1 MKCEAIFKATKVDGI
16 YDKDPILNPE
26 AKYIEKRMSGAL
38 ASLKNDFLSLRTGRA
53 SSSMLD
59 PIVVEVYGSK
69 LPLNQCA
76 TITVPESRVLSV
88 NVWDVNNVNMVEK
101 ALINSGLGL
110 TPQTEGNIIR
120 LIIPELN
127 EERRKELAK
136 LAATYAENAKIAI
149 RNVRKDGM
157 DKIKRLR
164 AEGMSEDE
172 AQIWSGDIQELT
184 DKMTVSVEELQKEK
198 QSEIVTF

>member
-1 MKCEAIFKATKVDGI
+1 MDEFD
-16 YDKDPILNPE
+16 LNISD
-26 AKYIEKRMSGAL
+26 IEKRMSGAL
-38 ASLKNDFLSLRTGRA
+38 TSLKNDFLSLRTGRA

-59 PIVVEVYGSK
+59 PVLVEVYGSK
-69 LPLNQCA
+69 LPLNQCSS
-76 TITVPESRVLSV
+76 ITVPESRVISV
-88 NVWDVNNVNMVEK
+88 NVWDANNVNMVEK

-110 TPQTEGNIIR
+110 SPQTEGNIIR

-136 LAATYAENAKIAI
+136 LAATFAENAKIAI

-157 DKIKRLR
+157 DKIKKLR
-164 AEGMSEDE
+164 SEGMSEDE
-172 AQIWSGDIQELT
+172 AQVWSGEIQDMT
-184 DKMTVSVEELQKEK
+184 NKMILSVDSLQKEK

>member
-1 MKCEAIFKATKVDGI
+1 MNEFNLDISD
-16 YDKDPILNPE
+16 
-26 AKYIEKRMSGAL
+26 IEKRMSGAI

-53 SSSMLD
+53 SSSMLE
-59 PIVVEVYGSK
+59 PVVVEVYGSK

-76 TITVPESRVLSV
+76 TVTVPESRVLSV
-88 NVWDVNNVNMVEK
+88 NVWDVNNVNLVEK

-110 TPQTEGNIIR
+110 TPQTEGNFIR

-136 LAATYAENAKIAI
+136 LAASFAENAKIAI

-157 DKIKRLR
+157 DKIKKLR
-164 AEGMSEDE
+164 SDGMSEDE
-172 AQIWSGDIQELT
+172 SQLWSDEIQTLT
-184 DKMTVSVEELQKEK
+184 DKMALSIDSLQKEK

>member
-1 MKCEAIFKATKVDGI
+1 MNEFNLDISD
-16 YDKDPILNPE
+16 
-26 AKYIEKRMSGAL
+26 IEKRMSGAI

-53 SSSMLD
+53 SSSMIE
-59 PIVVEVYGSK
+59 PVVVEVYGSK

-76 TITVPESRVLSV
+76 TVTVPESRVLSV

-101 ALINSGLGL
+101 AIINSGLGL
-110 TPQTEGNIIR
+110 TPQTEGNFIR

-157 DKIKRLR
+157 DKIKKLKS
-164 AEGMSEDE
+164 AGMSEDDE
-172 AQIWSGDIQELT
+172 KFWSEEVQDLTNDFIKQIDELLKIKQDDIL
-184 DKMTVSVEELQKEK
+184 KV
-198 QSEIVTF
+198 

>member
-1 MKCEAIFKATKVDGI
+1 MNEFNLDIND
-16 YDKDPILNPE
+16 
-26 AKYIEKRMSGAL
+26 IEKRMSGAL

-59 PIVVEVYGSK
+59 PVIVEVYGSK

-110 TPQTEGNIIR
+110 SPQTEGNFIR

-164 AEGMSEDE
+164 ADGMSEDE
-172 AQIWSGDIQELT
+172 AQIWSDDIQKLT

>member
-1 MKCEAIFKATKVDGI
+1 MNEFNLDISD
-16 YDKDPILNPE
+16 
-26 AKYIEKRMSGAL
+26 IEKRMSGAIS
-38 ASLKNDFLSLRTGRA
+38 ALKNDFLSLRTGRA
-53 SSSMLD
+53 SSSMLE
-59 PIVVEVYGSK
+59 PVVVEVYGSK

-76 TITVPESRVLSV
+76 TVTVPESRVLSV
-88 NVWDVNNVNMVEK
+88 NVWDTNNVNLVEK

-110 TPQTEGNIIR
+110 SPQTEGSFIR

-157 DKIKRLR
+157 DKIKKLR
-164 AEGMSEDE
+164 SEGMSEDE
-172 AQIWSGDIQELT
+172 SQIWSDEIQSLT
-184 DKMTVSVEELQKEK
+184 DKMILSIENLQKEK

>member
-1 MKCEAIFKATKVDGI
+1 MNEFNLDISD
-16 YDKDPILNPE
+16 
-26 AKYIEKRMSGAL
+26 IEKRMSGAI

-53 SSSMLD
+53 SSSMLE
-59 PIVVEVYGSK
+59 PVVVEVYGSK

-76 TITVPESRVLSV
+76 TVTVPESRVLSV
-88 NVWDVNNVNMVEK
+88 NVWDVNNVSMVEK

-110 TPQTEGNIIR
+110 TPQTEGNFIR

-157 DKIKRLR
+157 DKIKKFRS
-164 AEGMSEDE
+164 EGMSEDE
-172 AQIWSGDIQELT
+172 SQVWSDEIQAMT
-184 DKMTVSVEELQKEK
+184 DKMTLSIESLQKEK
-198 QSEIVTF
+198 QSEIITF

>member
-1 MKCEAIFKATKVDGI
+1 MNEFNLDIGDI
-16 YDKDPILNPE
+16 Q
-26 AKYIEKRMSGAL
+26 KRMSGAL

-59 PIVVEVYGSK
+59 PVVVEVYGSK
-69 LPLNQCA
+69 VPVNQCA

-88 NVWDVNNVNMVEK
+88 NVWDLNNVSMVEK
-101 ALINSGLGL
+101 ALVNSGLGL
-110 TPQTEGNIIR
+110 TPQTEGNFIR

-136 LAATYAENAKIAI
+136 LAASYAESAKIAI

-157 DKIKRLR
+157 DKIKKFRS
-164 AEGMSEDE
+164 EGMSDDE
-172 AQIWSGDIQELT
+172 AQLWSDEIQGLT
-184 DKMTVSVEELQKEK
+184 DKMILSVESLQKEK
-198 QSEIVTF
+198 QSEIVSF

>member
-1 MKCEAIFKATKVDGI
+1 MNEFSLDISD
-16 YDKDPILNPE
+16 
-26 AKYIEKRMSGAL
+26 IEKRMFGAI

-53 SSSMLD
+53 SSSMIE
-59 PIVVEVYGSK
+59 PVVVEVYGSK

-76 TITVPESRVLSV
+76 TVTVPESRVLAV

-101 ALINSGLGL
+101 AIINSGLGL
-110 TPQTEGNIIR
+110 TPQTEGNFIR

-157 DKIKRLR
+157 DKIKKFRS
-164 AEGMSEDE
+164 EGMSEDE
-172 AQIWSGDIQELT
+172 SQVWSDEIQALT
-184 DKMTVSVEELQKEK
+184 DKMTLSIESLQKEK
-198 QSEIVTF
+198 QSEIVKF

>member
-1 MKCEAIFKATKVDGI
+1 MNQFDVNISD
-16 YDKDPILNPE
+16 
-26 AKYIEKRMSGAL
+26 IEKRMSGAL

-59 PIVVEVYGSK
+59 PVVVEVYGSK

-76 TITVPESRVLSV
+76 TINVPDSRVLSV

-110 TPQTEGNIIR
+110 TPQTEGNFIR
-120 LIIPELN
+120 LVIPELN
-127 EERRKELAK
+127 EERRKDLAK

-157 DKIKRLR
+157 DKIKKLR
-164 AEGMSEDE
+164 SEGMSEDE
-172 AQIWSGDIQELT
+172 AQLWSDEIQNMT
-184 DKMTVSVEELQKEK
+184 DTYIKSVDDKVSLKEK
-198 QSEIVTF
+198 EIMTI

>member
-1 MKCEAIFKATKVDGI
+1 MNEFNLDISD
-16 YDKDPILNPE
+16 
-26 AKYIEKRMSGAL
+26 IEKRMLGAI

-53 SSSMLD
+53 SSSMLE

-76 TITVPESRVLSV
+76 TVTVPEPRVLSV

-110 TPQTEGNIIR
+110 NPQTEGNFIR
-120 LIIPELN
+120 LVIPELN

-136 LAATYAENAKIAI
+136 LAASYAENAKIAI

-157 DKIKRLR
+157 DKIKKFRND
-164 AEGMSEDE
+164 GMSEDE
-172 AQIWSGDIQELT
+172 SQIWGDEIQTLT
-184 DKMTVSVEELQKEK
+184 DKMTLSIESMQKEK
-198 QSEIVTF
+198 QSEIVSF

>member
-1 MKCEAIFKATKVDGI
+1 MVWEDFHRLLDLMNEF
-16 YDKDPILNPE
+16 DLNISD
-26 AKYIEKRMSGAL
+26 IEKRMSGAI

-59 PIVVEVYGSK
+59 PVVVEVYGSK

-76 TITVPESRVLSV
+76 SITVPESRVLSV

-127 EERRKELAK
+127 EERRRELAK
-136 LAATYAENAKIAI
+136 LAATFAENAKIAI

-157 DKIKRLR
+157 DKIKKLR
-164 AEGMSEDE
+164 SEGMSEDE
-172 AQIWSGDIQELT
+172 SQVWSDDIQELT
-184 DKMTVSVEELQKEK
+184 DKMIISVDSLQKEK
-198 QSEIVTF
+198 QTEIVSF

>member
-1 MKCEAIFKATKVDGI
+1 MNEFNLDIND
-16 YDKDPILNPE
+16 
-26 AKYIEKRMSGAL
+26 IEKRMAGAI

-53 SSSMLD
+53 SSSMLE

-76 TITVPESRVLSV
+76 TVTVPESRVLSV
-88 NVWDVNNVNMVEK
+88 NVWDVNNVNLVEK

-110 TPQTEGNIIR
+110 TPQTEGNFIR

-157 DKIKRLR
+157 DKIKKFRS
-164 AEGMSEDE
+164 EGMSEDE
-172 AQIWSGDIQELT
+172 SQVWSDEIQALT
-184 DKMTVSVEELQKEK
+184 DKMTLSIESLQKEK
-198 QSEIVTF
+198 QSEIVKF

>member
-1 MKCEAIFKATKVDGI
+1 MNEFNVDI
-16 YDKDPILNPE
+16 DD
-26 AKYIEKRMSGAL
+26 IEKRMLGAL
-38 ASLKNDFLSLRTGRA
+38 SSLKNDFLSLRTGRA

-59 PIVVEVYGSK
+59 PVVVEVYGSK

-88 NVWDVNNVNMVEK
+88 NVWDANNVSMVEK

-110 TPQTEGNIIR
+110 SPQTEGSFIR

-136 LAATYAENAKIAI
+136 LAATYSENAKIAI

-157 DKIKRLR
+157 DKIKKLKG
-164 AEGMSEDE
+164 EGMSEDE
-172 AQIWSGDIQELT
+172 SQLWGDEIQELT
-184 DKMTVSVEELQKEK
+184 DKMTSLVENLQKEK
-198 QSEIVTF
+198 QTEIVTF

>member
-1 MKCEAIFKATKVDGI
+1 MNEFNLDISD
-16 YDKDPILNPE
+16 
-26 AKYIEKRMSGAL
+26 IEKRMSGAI

-53 SSSMLD
+53 SSSMIE
-59 PIVVEVYGSK
+59 PVVVDVYGSK

-101 ALINSGLGL
+101 AIINSGLGL
-110 TPQTEGNIIR
+110 TPQTEGNFIR

-157 DKIKRLR
+157 DKIKKFRS
-164 AEGMSEDE
+164 EGMSEDE
-172 AQIWSGDIQELT
+172 SQVWSDEIQALT
-184 DKMTVSVEELQKEK
+184 DKMTLFIESLQKEK
-198 QSEIVTF
+198 QSEIVKF

>member
-1 MKCEAIFKATKVDGI
+1 MNEFSLDISD
-16 YDKDPILNPE
+16 
-26 AKYIEKRMSGAL
+26 IEKRMFGAI

-53 SSSMLD
+53 SSSMIE
-59 PIVVEVYGSK
+59 PVVVEVYGSK

-76 TITVPESRVLSV
+76 TVTVPESRVLSV
-88 NVWDVNNVNMVEK
+88 NVWAVNNVNMVEK
-101 ALINSGLGL
+101 AIINSGLGL
-110 TPQTEGNIIR
+110 TPQTEGNFIR

-157 DKIKRLR
+157 DKIKKFRS
-164 AEGMSEDE
+164 EGMSEDE
-172 AQIWSGDIQELT
+172 SQVWSDEIQALT
-184 DKMTVSVEELQKEK
+184 DKMTLSIESLQKEK
-198 QSEIVTF
+198 QSEIVKF

>member
-1 MKCEAIFKATKVDGI
+1 M
-16 YDKDPILNPE
+16 
-26 AKYIEKRMSGAL
+26 
-38 ASLKNDFLSLRTGRA
+38 
-53 SSSMLD
+53 
-59 PIVVEVYGSK
+59 
-69 LPLNQCA
+69 
-76 TITVPESRVLSV
+76 
-88 NVWDVNNVNMVEK
+88 NMVEK
-101 ALINSGLGL
+101 ALITSGLGL

-172 AQIWSGDIQELT
+172 AQIWSDDIQELT
-184 DKMTVSVEELQKEK
+184 DKMTVSVDELQKEK
-198 QSEIVTF
+198 QSEIVKF

>member
-1 MKCEAIFKATKVDGI
+1 MNEFNLDISD
-16 YDKDPILNPE
+16 
-26 AKYIEKRMSGAL
+26 IEKRMSGAI

-53 SSSMLD
+53 SSSMIE
-59 PIVVEVYGSK
+59 PVVVEVYGSK

-76 TITVPESRVLSV
+76 TITVPEARVLSV

-101 ALINSGLGL
+101 AIINSGLGL
-110 TPQTEGNIIR
+110 TPQTEGNFIR

-157 DKIKRLR
+157 DKIKKFRS
-164 AEGMSEDE
+164 EGMSEDE
-172 AQIWSGDIQELT
+172 SQVWSDEIQALT
-184 DKMTVSVEELQKEK
+184 DKMTLSIESLQKEK
-198 QSEIVTF
+198 QSEIVKF

>member
-1 MKCEAIFKATKVDGI
+1 
-16 YDKDPILNPE
+16 
-26 AKYIEKRMSGAL
+26 
-38 ASLKNDFLSLRTGRA
+38 
-53 SSSMLD
+53 
-59 PIVVEVYGSK
+59 
-69 LPLNQCA
+69 
-76 TITVPESRVLSV
+76 
-88 NVWDVNNVNMVEK
+88 MVEK

-110 TPQTEGNIIR
+110 TPQTEGNFIR

-136 LAATYAENAKIAI
+136 LAATI

-172 AQIWSGDIQELT
+172 AQIWSDDIQELT
-184 DKMTVSVEELQKEK
+184 DKMTFSVDELQKEK
-198 QSEIVTF
+198 QSEIVKF

>member
-1 MKCEAIFKATKVDGI
+1 MNEFNLDISD
-16 YDKDPILNPE
+16 
-26 AKYIEKRMSGAL
+26 IEKRMSGAL

-59 PIVVEVYGSK
+59 PVVVEVYGSK

-164 AEGMSEDE
+164 SEGMSEDE

>member
-1 MKCEAIFKATKVDGI
+1 MTEFNLDISD
-16 YDKDPILNPE
+16 
-26 AKYIEKRMSGAL
+26 IEKRMSGAI

-53 SSSMLD
+53 SASMLE
-59 PIVVEVYGSK
+59 PVLVEVYGSR

-76 TITVPESRVLSV
+76 SVTVPEPRVLSV
-88 NVWDVNNVNMVEK
+88 NVWDINNVNMVEK

-110 TPQTEGNIIR
+110 SPQTEGNFIR

-157 DKIKRLR
+157 DKIKKFRN
-164 AEGMSEDE
+164 EGMSEDE
-172 AQIWSGDIQELT
+172 SQVWSDEIQAIT
-184 DKMTVSVEELQKEK
+184 DKMTLSIENLQKEK

>member
-1 MKCEAIFKATKVDGI
+1 MNE
-16 YDKDPILNPE
+16 LNLNIDD
-26 AKYIEKRMSGAL
+26 IEKRMSGAIT
-38 ASLKNDFLSLRTGRA
+38 SLRNDFLSLRTGRA

-59 PIVVEVYGSK
+59 PLVVEVYGSK
-69 LPLNQCA
+69 LPINQCA
-76 TITVPESRVLSV
+76 TITVPEPRMLSV
-88 NVWDVNNVNMVEK
+88 NVWDISNVNIVEK
-101 ALINSGLGL
+101 AIINSGLGL
-110 TPQTEGNIIR
+110 TPQTEGNFIR

-157 DKIKRLR
+157 DKIKKLR
-164 AEGMSEDE
+164 GEGMSEDE
-172 AQIWSGDIQELT
+172 AQIWSDEIQEMT
-184 DKMTVSVEELQKEK
+184 DKMTLSVENLQKEK

>member
-1 MKCEAIFKATKVDGI
+1 MNEFNLDISD
-16 YDKDPILNPE
+16 
-26 AKYIEKRMSGAL
+26 IEKRMSGAIL
-38 ASLKNDFLSLRTGRA
+38 ALKNDFLSLRTGRA
-53 SSSMLD
+53 SSSMLE
-59 PIVVEVYGSK
+59 PVMVEVYGSK

-76 TITVPESRVLSV
+76 TVTVPESRVLSV
-88 NVWDVNNVNMVEK
+88 NVWDTNNVNLVEK

-110 TPQTEGNIIR
+110 SPQTEGNFIR

-157 DKIKRLR
+157 DKIKKFRS
-164 AEGMSEDE
+164 EGMSEDE
-172 AQIWSGDIQELT
+172 SQIWSDEIQSLT
-184 DKMTVSVEELQKEK
+184 DKMILSIENLQKEK

>member
-1 MKCEAIFKATKVDGI
+1 MTVWEDFHRLLDLMNEF
-16 YDKDPILNPE
+16 DLNISD
-26 AKYIEKRMSGAL
+26 IEKRMSGAI

-59 PIVVEVYGSK
+59 PVVVEVYGSK

-76 TITVPESRVLSV
+76 SITVPESRVLSV

-127 EERRKELAK
+127 EERRRELAK
-136 LAATYAENAKIAI
+136 LAATFAENAKIAI

-157 DKIKRLR
+157 DKIKKLR
-164 AEGMSEDE
+164 SEGMSEDE
-172 AQIWSGDIQELT
+172 SQVWSDDIQELT
-184 DKMTVSVEELQKEK
+184 DKMIISVDSLQKEK
-198 QSEIVTF
+198 QTEIVSF

>member
-1 MKCEAIFKATKVDGI
+1 MNEFNLDISD
-16 YDKDPILNPE
+16 
-26 AKYIEKRMSGAL
+26 IEKRMSGAIL
-38 ASLKNDFLSLRTGRA
+38 ALRSDFLSLRTGRA
-53 SSSMLD
+53 SSSMLE
-59 PIVVEVYGSK
+59 PVVVEVYGSK

-76 TITVPESRVLSV
+76 TVTVAESRVLSV
-88 NVWDVNNVNMVEK
+88 NVWDANNVNLVEK
-101 ALINSGLGL
+101 AIINSGLGL
-110 TPQTEGNIIR
+110 SPQTEGNFIR

-157 DKIKRLR
+157 DKIKKFRS
-164 AEGMSEDE
+164 EGMSEDE
-172 AQIWSGDIQELT
+172 SQIWSDEIQSLT
-184 DKMTVSVEELQKEK
+184 DKMILSIENLQKEK

>member
-1 MKCEAIFKATKVDGI
+1 MNQFDVNISD
-16 YDKDPILNPE
+16 
-26 AKYIEKRMSGAL
+26 IEKRMSGAL

-59 PIVVEVYGSK
+59 PVVVEVYGSK

-88 NVWDVNNVNMVEK
+88 NVWDINNVNMVEK

-110 TPQTEGNIIR
+110 TPQTEGNFIR
-120 LIIPELN
+120 LVIPELN
-127 EERRKELAK
+127 EERRKDLAK
-136 LAATYAENAKIAI
+136 LAASYAENAKIAI

-157 DKIKRLR
+157 DKIKKLR
-164 AEGMSEDE
+164 SEGMSEDE
-172 AQIWSGDIQELT
+172 AQLWTDEIQDMT
-184 DKMTVSVEELQKEK
+184 DKMTLSVESLQKEK
-198 QSEIVTF
+198 QTEIVTF

>member
-1 MKCEAIFKATKVDGI
+1 MNE
-16 YDKDPILNPE
+16 LNLDINDI
-26 AKYIEKRMSGAL
+26 KKRMSGAIT
-38 ASLKNDFLSLRTGRA
+38 SLKHDFLSLRTGRA

-110 TPQTEGNIIR
+110 TPQTEGNFIR

-157 DKIKRLR
+157 DKIKKLR
-164 AEGMSEDE
+164 AGGMSEDE
-172 AQIWSGDIQELT
+172 AQIWSDDIQGLT

>member
-1 MKCEAIFKATKVDGI
+1 MNDFNVEISD
-16 YDKDPILNPE
+16 
-26 AKYIEKRMSGAL
+26 IEKRMSGAL
-38 ASLKNDFLSLRTGRA
+38 ASLKSDFLSLRTGRA

-59 PIVVEVYGSK
+59 PIIVEVYGAK

-88 NVWDVNNVNMVEK
+88 NVWDVNNVSLVEK

-110 TPQTEGNIIR
+110 TPQTEGNFIR
-120 LIIPELN
+120 LVIPELN

-136 LAATYAENAKIAI
+136 LAATYAEGAKISI

-157 DKIKRLR
+157 DKIKKLR
-164 AEGMSEDE
+164 NEGMSEDE
-172 AQIWSGDIQELT
+172 AQLWSDEIQELT
-184 DKMTVSVEELQKEK
+184 DKMILSVESLQKEK